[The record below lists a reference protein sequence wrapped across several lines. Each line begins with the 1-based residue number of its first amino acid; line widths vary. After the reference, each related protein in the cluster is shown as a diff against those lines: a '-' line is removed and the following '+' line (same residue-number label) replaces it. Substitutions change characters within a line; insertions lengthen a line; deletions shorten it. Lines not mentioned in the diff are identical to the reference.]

1 MLPINT
7 APPGSVKPDPPGLGR
22 VWQSRG
28 VIRFI
33 LPAAAA
39 AVLLAGC
46 TAPVAA
52 NPSAPPASEPAP
64 AGSVTCEYPAEAP
77 AARDGITPPSA
88 TGVPATGT
96 AEAVMTLNGTP
107 VTITLDR
114 EAAPCTVNSFVS
126 LANQGFYDDTAC
138 HRVVDSG
145 IFVLQCGAP
154 SGSGSGGPGYTIPD
168 EFEGIDGYPAGSL
181 AMANTGQ
188 PNTGGSQFFL
198 VFEDTDLPPQYTV
211 FGTVD
216 QTGIDLAKE
225 IAAGGND
232 GSFGAAG
239 GGKPN
244 LPAQIDSITV

>member
-1 MLPINT
+1 M
-7 APPGSVKPDPPGLGR
+7 
-22 VWQSRG
+22 
-28 VIRFI
+28 

-39 AVLLAGC
+39 AVLLTGC

-52 NPSAPPASEPAP
+52 SPSSPPASQPAQ
-64 AGSVTCEYPAEAP
+64 AGTVSCEYPAEQP
-77 AARDGITPPSA
+77 AAREVTAPTA
-88 TGVPATGT
+88 TYVPATGT

-126 LANQGFYDDTAC
+126 LAKQGFFDDTAC

-145 IFVLQCGAP
+145 IFVLQCGDP
-154 SGSGSGGPGYTIPD
+154 SGTGSGGPGYTIPD
-168 EFEGIDGYPAGSL
+168 EFEGISGYPAGTL

-188 PNTGGSQFFL
+188 PNSGGSQFFL
-198 VFEDTDLPPQYTV
+198 VFDETPLPPQYTV

-216 QTGIDLAKE
+216 QTGIELAKE